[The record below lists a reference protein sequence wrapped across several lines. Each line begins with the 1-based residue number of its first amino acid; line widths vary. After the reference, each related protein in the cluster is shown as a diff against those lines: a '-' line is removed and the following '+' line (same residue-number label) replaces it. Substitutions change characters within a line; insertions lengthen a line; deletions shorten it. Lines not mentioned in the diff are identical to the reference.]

1 MTLSEMRKNKELTQE
16 DLANLLEIDRSNIS
30 KWETGDAFP
39 NPQNLQNLAE
49 IFNCSIDDVFK
60 AIKQNTS

>member
-1 MTLSEMRKNKELTQE
+1 MRKIKELKQE
-16 DLANLLEIDRSNIS
+16 DLASLLEMDRTTIS
-30 KWETGDAFP
+30 KWETGKAFP